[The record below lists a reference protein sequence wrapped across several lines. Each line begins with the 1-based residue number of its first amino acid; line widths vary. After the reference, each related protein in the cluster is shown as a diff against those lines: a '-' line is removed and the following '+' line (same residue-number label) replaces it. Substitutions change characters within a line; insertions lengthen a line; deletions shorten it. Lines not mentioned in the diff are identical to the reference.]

1 MKIKVTKSAMVLGV
15 ESKMSKKGNA
25 YGMLAIAD
33 KEGNMHKC
41 LVQSDLM
48 EKALTLKYKDDVVL
62 ELEITY
68 NDKFDKIQVVDFA
81 C

>member
-1 MKIKVTKSAMVLGV
+1 MKIRVTKNAMVIGV
-15 ESKMSKKGNA
+15 EVKMSKKGND
-25 YGMLAIAD
+25 YGLLSIAD
-33 KEGNMHKC
+33 LQGNLHKC